1 MKQRLYTLLAIVGV
15 LALLASPV
23 AAQQMKQSFDW
34 VIAERL
40 TILNDGI
47 TVTDGGVSVTT
58 DGVTITDGG
67 LTVTDDGVVVT
78 DDGITLTDDDL
89 TVASGGVII
98 TAGLIRGTPSTTQ
111 TVTMNDSITADGS
124 VTLLSSAGTVNTST
138 VACGSHGD
146 IVTYVNVGAQSIV
159 ISDTGTLKLS
169 GNLTLGATDLVM
181 LQNIWGNC
189 YQLGTVN
196 N

>member
-23 AAQQMKQSFDW
+23 AAQQMKQTFDW

-47 TVTDGGVSVTT
+47 TVTDGGV
-58 DGVTITDGG
+58 TITDDG
-67 LTVTDDGVVVT
+67 LTVTDDGIIVT

>member
-1 MKQRLYTLLAIVGV
+1 MKPRLYTLLAIVGV

-23 AAQQMKQSFDW
+23 AAQQMKQTFDW

-47 TVTDGGVSVTT
+47 TVTDGGV
-58 DGVTITDGG
+58 TITDDG
-67 LTVTDDGVVVT
+67 LTVTDDGIIVT

-89 TVASGGVII
+89 TVV